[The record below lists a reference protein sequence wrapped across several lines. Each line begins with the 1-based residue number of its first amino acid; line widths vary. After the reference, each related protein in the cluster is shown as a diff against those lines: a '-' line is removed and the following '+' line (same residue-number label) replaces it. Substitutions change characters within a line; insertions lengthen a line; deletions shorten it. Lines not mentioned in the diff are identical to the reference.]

1 MKRTRLRRRKLVPRG
16 TVTNKMLDDACRA
29 VVFARDGY
37 RCVRC
42 GDRTY
47 IQWAHVYSRR
57 YLSLRWAIG
66 NAMALCGGCHLW
78 WHHNPL
84 DAVTWWVGK
93 YGEQA
98 HAQLRH
104 TLQSKGKL
112 DRRLTLMWLQQ
123 ELKKYR
129 TVELSEVFEEAG
141 QTVVDAALKKAF
153 QN

>member
-1 MKRTRLRRRKLVPRG
+1 
-16 TVTNKMLDDACRA
+16 MLDDAARA

-37 RCVRC
+37 CCVKC
-42 GDRTY
+42 GNREY
-47 IQWAHVYSRR
+47 LQWAHVYSRR

-66 NAMALCGGCHLW
+66 NAMTLCGGCHMA

-84 DAVTWWVGK
+84 DAVTWWVSK

-104 TLQSKGKL
+104 TLSSKGKI

-123 ELKKYR
+123 ELKRYQRERPEDASLGAR
-129 TVELSEVFEEAG
+129 TG
-141 QTVVDAALKKAF
+141 
-153 QN
+153 